1 MILKAHEASRTLT
14 RFNPD
19 IRLYLFGGPDEA
31 GSRAL
36 RDIVASSL
44 GEAAERVDLSTGRI
58 KEDPALIADEAA
70 AIGLFGGARWVS
82 VSVNSGSGDE
92 LLVAVENL
100 LSAGAA
106 GNPVIIT
113 AGGLSA
119 KSRLTK
125 VAERDNR
132 CVAVISY
139 PPEAR
144 DADQIIS
151 TLARALGL
159 EIDRE
164 TSSAIAAA
172 TLRDRGL
179 MAREIEKLAL
189 YCDASPDTHSRATL
203 ADWEAIGAGVDGA
216 DMGPLINA
224 TFDGKLA
231 ELPQSLAELESGG
244 ALDIVLVRSL
254 SSRAHLLTRLRV
266 AVEEGERPAQVIAAQ
281 GKAIFWKEKTAIE
294 RQLSRWDAS
303 RLARAVSRL
312 HQLEN
317 DLKAPGSPGGLLVRQ
332 AVMEIARAAAQ

>member
-1 MILKAHEASRTLT
+1 MILKAHEASRTLI
-14 RFNPD
+14 RLNPD

-44 GEAAERVDLSTGRI
+44 GEKAERIDLSTSRI

-100 LSAGAA
+100 LNAPAA
-106 GNPVIIT
+106 GNPVIVTVI
-113 AGGLSA
+113 GLTT

-132 CVAVISY
+132 CIAAISY

-144 DADQIIS
+144 DAEQIIS
-151 TLARALGL
+151 TLALALGL
-159 EIDRE
+159 EIDRK
-164 TSSAIAAA
+164 TGSAIAAA
-172 TLRDRGL
+172 TVRDRGL

-189 YCDASPDTHSRATL
+189 YCDSSPDTRTRASI

-224 TFDGKLA
+224 TFGGQLA

-244 ALDIVLVRSL
+244 ALDIALVRSL
-254 SSRAHLLTRLRV
+254 LTRAHLLARLRV
-266 AVEEGERPAQVIAAQ
+266 AVEEGERPAQVVAAQ

-294 RQLSRWDAS
+294 RQLSHWDAA
-303 RLARAVSRL
+303 RLARVALRL

-317 DLKAPGSPGGLLVRQ
+317 ALKAPGSPGGLLVRQ
-332 AVMEIARAAAQ
+332 AVMEIARAAAR